1 MKKLFFILL
10 VILSINIYAG
20 NNSLSVKA
28 GANYSTFN
36 VQFFNTD
43 SDVPLEYPEA
53 SYTFGGALYLSWERN
68 NFLSKN
74 LYLNID
80 IGLNQKG
87 LKQDYSTEIVNKHY
101 LSIEVPIVLG
111 YRFYNKIK
119 LYFGVYSSLLFYETR
134 NNQSKFTLYQ
144 DKKGG
149 GIMIDSGV
157 LLGIEYEY
165 KDYLFN
171 LRFQQGLV
179 AADEGYDQ
187 YGDLASKTK
196 NNRQFVFM
204 LGYKFF

>member
-1 MKKLFFILL
+1 MKRLFFILL
-10 VILSINIYAG
+10 VILNINIYAG

-36 VQFFNTD
+36 VQYFYEVLDYF
-43 SDVPLEYPEA
+43 PEYPED
-53 SYTFGGALYLSWERN
+53 SYTFGGVLYLSWERN
-68 NFLSKN
+68 NFFSKN

-87 LKQDYSTEIVNKHY
+87 LKQDYSTGTINKHY
-101 LSIEVPIVLG
+101 LSAEIPIILG
-111 YRFYNKIK
+111 YRFYNNIK
-119 LYFGVYSSLLFYETR
+119 LYFGGYSSLLFYQTTDNHSE
-134 NNQSKFTLYQ
+134 FTIFQ

-149 GIMIDSGV
+149 GIMIDCGV
-157 LLGIEYEY
+157 LLGVEYEY
-165 KDYLFN
+165 KNYFFN
-171 LRFQQGLV
+171 FRFQQGVV

-187 YGDLASKTK
+187 YGDLASKTE